1 MDGSMLPG
9 VLEKILVI
17 YPMRLLAPPFRGL
30 CRSGLFAWLDGGS
43 AGRISKRISTGGVD
57 MSEVATLEGA
67 EPRTILQKLIAKN
80 ITAIVSYLSKGKWHI
95 AKVRLAELGAC
106 RLCVELVPSK
116 KPHPINI
123 QPDQP
128 VGVSVKYGYGK
139 FIFEAK
145 VISLE
150 PSADKTGGGTIVL
163 EVPDRI
169 EVVQRRAFFRVDVPT
184 SLKVVVLIWH
194 RRQQDADPSAVEG
207 DLDTGGWVEGHPG
220 RYWQG
225 RLVDVSAGGAQI
237 VIDACEEDKFH
248 VGQFIGVR
256 FTPMPYE
263 RPLMFSAQIRNIL
276 PTADGKNLCLGVQ
289 IVGLEA
295 SLEGREVLSRLVGV
309 VESYYQMNRG
319 GLKQHDFNSVR
330 TAT

>member
-1 MDGSMLPG
+1 MLAG
-9 VLEKILVI
+9 FLEKILVT
-17 YPMRLLAPPFRGL
+17 YPMRFLGSSLRSLFRPGFL
-30 CRSGLFAWLDGGS
+30 AWLDGS
-43 AGRISKRISTGGVD
+43 STGRISRRICTGGVD

-80 ITAIVSYLSKGKWHI
+80 ITAIISYLSKGKWHI

-106 RLCVELVPSK
+106 RLCVELVPGK

-128 VGVSVKYGYGK
+128 VGVSIKYGYGK

-145 VISLE
+145 VIALE
-150 PSADKTGGGTIVL
+150 PSAEKTAGGTIVL

-169 EVVQRRAFFRVDVPT
+169 EVVQRRAFFRVDVPA
-184 SLKVVVLIWH
+184 SLKVVVLLWH
-194 RRQQDADPSAVEG
+194 RKQQQAEPASPAGEHE
-207 DLDTGGWVEGHPG
+207 TEAWVEGHPG
-220 RYWQG
+220 QYWQG
-225 RLVDVSAGGAQI
+225 RLVDISAGGAQI
-237 VIDACEEDKFH
+237 AIDACEKEKFH

-276 PTADGKNLCLGVQ
+276 PTADGKNICLGIQ

-309 VESYYQMNRG
+309 VERYYQMNQG
-319 GLKQHDFNSVR
+319 GLKQQDFKSACSFN
-330 TAT
+330 